1 MNINLDYYKTFYY
14 VARLGSITLAAE
26 ALCVSQPAVSQSIRQ
41 LEEALGCSL
50 FFRTRSGV
58 QMTPEGKALYF
69 HVEKGYE
76 QILLGEKRVEGMLDF
91 EAGEVRIGASD
102 MTLQFYLLPFLEEFH
117 KKHPKIKISVT
128 NSSTP
133 VTVAA
138 LSEGKIDL
146 GVVGSPVEHYKDL
159 SVREAAEIRDI
170 FIAGDEFGALR
181 GKTLSLKELADY
193 PIVCLGRETSTRR
206 YLDEFFYSHGA
217 VLEPDFEVATSDLV
231 APFVERNMG
240 IGIVV
245 RFFAEESIRAG
256 RTFEV
261 RTKHSIPARSICIV
275 SGSRGQISRA
285 AQEFLNT
292 LK

>member
-1 MNINLDYYKTFYY
+1 M
-14 VARLGSITLAAE
+14 VRLGSITLAAK
-26 ALCVSQPAVSQSIRQ
+26 ALHVSQPAVSQSVRQ

-50 FFRTRSGV
+50 FFRTRSGA
-58 QMTPEGKALYF
+58 QTTPEGKTLYF

-117 KKHPKIKISVT
+117 RKHPKIKVSVT

-133 VTVAA
+133 VTIAA
-138 LSEGKIDL
+138 LREGKIDL
-146 GVVGSPVEHYKDL
+146 GVVGSPVENYKDL
-159 SVREAAEIRDI
+159 FVREVAEIQDI
-170 FIAGDEFGALR
+170 LIAGEEFGALK
-181 GKTLSLKELADY
+181 GKTLPLKEVVDY

-206 YLDEFFYSHGA
+206 YLDEFFHSHGA

-256 RTFEV
+256 RIFEV
-261 RTKHSIPARSICIV
+261 RTSHLIPARSICIV
-275 SGSRGQISRA
+275 SGSKGQISRA